1 MYLYKDGFLHF
12 SGLRQK
18 QKEDKV
24 DFSNDQEDNI
34 LFPRKKKNPFD
45 ELSLST
51 TFYNP
56 SDNT

>member
-34 LFPRKKKNPFD
+34 LEDLNTLSASYDKIESNVN
-45 ELSLST
+45 SLSQ
-51 TFYNP
+51 
-56 SDNT
+56 